1 MTRSSLFENES
12 ENGSTL
18 WHASFIL
25 RCWSNPA
32 GEVRARLIDVRTGV
46 THPLADLDEIPA
58 LTRRLLGTG
67 PTLDTS
73 IERNGMQKKEENR

>member
-1 MTRSSLFENES
+1 MTGAGFSENES

-25 RCWSNPA
+25 RCWSNP
-32 GEVRARLIDVRTGV
+32 GGKVRARLIDVRTGV
-46 THPLADLDEIPA
+46 TYPLADLDDIPA

-67 PTLDTS
+67 PILDAG
-73 IERNGMQKKEENR
+73 IERNEKLKEEKR